1 MKWNW
6 EGHRKPIHE
15 VRAGSGRSFVEEQ
28 YKKDKGTQY
37 LRLFF
42 GGSAGSGIKLS
53 KVKSKELLML
63 FGIKVKMNLDFVEL
77 QATDSGYKL
86 YKCIGFEDVNSK
98 YHHMKYFL
106 SQS

>member
-42 GGSAGSGIKLS
+42 CGSAGSGIKLS

-63 FGIKVKMNLDFVEL
+63 FGIKVKMNLDF
-77 QATDSGYKL
+77 GHR
-86 YKCIGFEDVNSK
+86 
-98 YHHMKYFL
+98 YH
-106 SQS
+106 